1 MKKQLTDYSNKILCN
16 KNCMKIVDE
25 VIEMTIA

>member
-1 MKKQLTDYSNKILCN
+1 MKKQLPEYSNKIRCN
-16 KNCMKIVDE
+16 KNCMKILDK

>member
-16 KNCMKIVDE
+16 KNCMKIVGE